1 MHPKNESDSAVS
13 AVVGEMLIIGIV
25 LILVSVFSASLP
37 DYLPSE
43 RSPAVTIMMS
53 NDTGGNVT
61 LWHKGGDWVKTDVLK
76 VIVSNATSMTTYRLK
91 SNRPFI
97 PVPDAQAFDLNGNIS
112 INRGQP
118 LVGNESVVLAT
129 DRAVIFS
136 GTVGRGEP

>member
-1 MHPKNESDSAVS
+1 M
-13 AVVGEMLIIGIV
+13 
-25 LILVSVFSASLP
+25 
-37 DYLPSE
+37 
-43 RSPAVTIMMS
+43 
-53 NDTGGNVT
+53 
-61 LWHKGGDWVKTDVLK
+61 LK

-118 LVGNESVVLAT
+118 LIGNESVVLAT